1 MRIYLFLITGILSIV
16 GCKDAH
22 PAKMMSAADSL
33 LLAKAHENAI
43 LANEGFI
50 RSEKFVHG
58 WLEMAD
64 HESGLIPRNLE
75 ADTDIWNAKD
85 AAADNYPFM
94 VLTSFFTDQ
103 DLFDGAMLDML
114 HTEKN
119 SLLELTPFPIPIPFL
134 KRIFKMK
141 N

>member
-58 WLEMAD
+58 WLEMA
-64 HESGLIPRNLE
+64 
-75 ADTDIWNAKD
+75 
-85 AAADNYPFM
+85 AAADNYP
-94 VLTSFFTDQ
+94 LWYSL
-103 DLFDGAMLDML
+103 LFSQIRIYLMGQCWICYILK
-114 HTEKN
+114 KN